1 MLASATAEHFADCL
15 EAVVAD
21 AGVDA
26 VLIILPPPPAYP
38 AEDVVDALLP
48 IIEETPKPVV
58 WALMGGARVDT
69 AEQRLESVKVPVY
82 RFPEPAIAGLAAL
95 VHRGRFLQK
104 SQDHDSPPLD
114 VDTEQVLETAKEY
127 DAALMPD
134 EAAAIVA
141 AAGIPT
147 AQTCRVQSGRSAIR
161 TARRLGYP
169 VVLKSAAP
177 GVVHKTDL
185 GGVALGIPGRT
196 ALTGAFRHMRQQ
208 SELAKRSNG
217 DQIFF
222 LQRMAPE
229 GIDVVV
235 GAIRDPQF
243 GPIVMFGT
251 GGIVTE
257 LRADV
262 AFDLAPLS
270 EHDALEMIDNT
281 EAGLML
287 HGFRGKPALNT
298 RPVADVICRMA
309 ALLQIV
315 PELTELEINP
325 LRVHEGGVVALDVRG
340 TLVRPDAD

>member
-1 MLASATAEHFADCL
+1 
-15 EAVVAD
+15 
-21 AGVDA
+21 
-26 VLIILPPPPAYP
+26 
-38 AEDVVDALLP
+38 
-48 IIEETPKPVV
+48 
-58 WALMGGARVDT
+58 
-69 AEQRLESVKVPVY
+69 
-82 RFPEPAIAGLAAL
+82 
-95 VHRGRFLQK
+95 
-104 SQDHDSPPLD
+104 
-114 VDTEQVLETAKEY
+114 
-127 DAALMPD
+127 
-134 EAAAIVA
+134 
-141 AAGIPT
+141 
-147 AQTCRVQSGRSAIR
+147 
-161 TARRLGYP
+161 
-169 VVLKSAAP
+169 
-177 GVVHKTDL
+177 
-185 GGVALGIPGRT
+185 
-196 ALTGAFRHMRQQ
+196 MRQQ